1 VCVYV
6 CVTGI
11 QIAGNK
17 CRLLY
22 TYKRGKEESGESGR
36 ELKGQMSK
44 GNRRLLDYQKKKRE

>member
-1 VCVYV
+1 
-6 CVTGI
+6 VTGI